1 MNYWVSIY
9 TKKYVESFEVQE
21 TDNFET
27 IFEKAKI
34 NPEKAYIRYVSLIE
48 NKTGYDNFFSQE
60 FKTTMCLQYLNYY
73 FEGIYTRNNHVILL
87 VN

>member
-9 TKKYVESFEVQE
+9 TKKYVKSFEVQE

-27 IFEKAKI
+27 IFKKANI
-34 NPEKAYIRYVSLIE
+34 NPEKVYIRFVSS
-48 NKTGYDNFFSQE
+48 NKKTGYDNFFSQE
-60 FKTTMCLQYLNYY
+60 FKYTMSLQFLNYY
-73 FEGIYTRNNHVILL
+73 FDSIYTRNNHVILL

>member
-9 TKKYVESFEVQE
+9 TKNYVESFEVQE
-21 TDNFET
+21 TDNFEM
-27 IFEKAKI
+27 IFKKANI
-34 NPEKAYIRYVSLIE
+34 NPKKIYIRFVSSIE

-60 FKTTMCLQYLNYY
+60 FKTTMSLHYLNYY
-73 FEGIYTRNNHVILL
+73 FESIYTRNNHVILL

>member
-21 TDNFET
+21 TENFEM
-27 IFEKAKI
+27 IFKKADI
-34 NPEKAYIRYVSLIE
+34 NPENAYIRFVSSID
-48 NKTGYDNFFSQE
+48 NKKGYDNFFSQE
-60 FKTTMCLQYLNYY
+60 FKTIMTLQYLNYY